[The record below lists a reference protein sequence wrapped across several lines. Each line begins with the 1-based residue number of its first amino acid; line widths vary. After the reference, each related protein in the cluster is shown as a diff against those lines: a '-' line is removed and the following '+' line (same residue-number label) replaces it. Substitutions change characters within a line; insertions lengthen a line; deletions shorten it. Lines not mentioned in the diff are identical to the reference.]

1 VDWAEGSVGRAE
13 HDWERALI
21 HARRAGDRR
30 AEVDLLCWLASA
42 TFFGPMPAGA
52 GIERCQTILEE
63 LRDQPHGRAQV
74 LQPLAGL
81 HAMAG
86 RFELADALLAEARAL
101 RAEVGTTME
110 SAVSHPEV
118 LVAVL
123 KGDLESAEALLREGY
138 TRLDAMGER
147 GVLTMTAAVLAR
159 VLCEREDDDDALG
172 WAERTR
178 DLAAR
183 DDVQAQAIW
192 RGVRARILARR
203 GALDDAD
210 ALAREAVALTS
221 RTDQRILVAD
231 ALLDLAEVLRR
242 AGKLVEARGA
252 AREAL
257 ERYESKGHAVFAA
270 RARAALDEIRPD

>member
-1 VDWAEGSVGRAE
+1 
-13 HDWERALI
+13 
-21 HARRAGDRR
+21 
-30 AEVDLLCWLASA
+30 
-42 TFFGPMPAGA
+42 
-52 GIERCQTILEE
+52 
-63 LRDQPHGRAQV
+63 
-74 LQPLAGL
+74 
-81 HAMAG
+81 MAG

-101 RAEVGTTME
+101 RTEVGTTME

-123 KGDLESAEALLREGY
+123 KGDLKSAEALLREGY

-178 DLAAR
+178 DLAAS

-221 RTDQRILVAD
+221 RTDQRILAAD
-231 ALLDLAEVLRR
+231 AMLDLAEVLRR
-242 AGKLVEARGA
+242 AGKPVEARGA

-270 RARAALDEIRPD
+270 RARAVVDEIRAD